1 MMMSKFGVFKF
12 SDYDLNLDER
22 IMKFKKYDHVIC
34 EDCKSRSVK
43 VQFFSFLCYNCYNK
57 ETDCNELNRMNYG
70 ICKNMF

>member
-43 VQFFSFLCYNCYNK
+43 V
-57 ETDCNELNRMNYG
+57 
-70 ICKNMF
+70 